1 MMKRILFQ
9 TISLLL
15 ALPLANGQ
23 TEIKLQLK
31 NLRCDT
37 VSIQAYNGE
46 KKGRLVQAKPFAVEL
61 TFKSKARLEPGL
73 YWVMGDSTVL
83 CEFLLS
89 PRESQKFTIQID
101 TGSVVFQNSA
111 ENTRNLEYV
120 KRIGEYNRQ
129 FLAFDQEFKDA
140 QRSMPQYMLKVFA
153 DSLSAKARRLNA
165 EKTAWQQQTVR
176 DNPNTLLGSVVQ
188 ASIDIPEPPEEYY
201 RNRDLYLQYYVQHF
215 FDGFPWND
223 PDVFNT
229 PVSDNKIGDFC
240 NIIYQLDRPDLDT
253 FVVATLDKAKSN
265 EQSLYRLFD
274 RLEKIL
280 GSITSPYKVEHTYI
294 KMLQNMLAY
303 PNLDENR
310 QRRYERELKNI
321 NKNLAGDTVPDF
333 RMVTATGDTLSLYD
347 IQSEYMILY
356 LQHPTCPTCREV
368 RGRMAQFSAL
378 NSAIDKGNLKVLTV
392 YFEDDPEV
400 WAQYVRSPEAN
411 ARYMHG
417 WNFDQTIDEQMLY
430 DTRTIPYMFLLDK
443 NKRVVKKDLLVNEIE
458 DFIRR
463 LGLD

>member
-1 MMKRILFQ
+1 MKRIAFQ
-9 TISLLL
+9 TILLL
-15 ALPLANGQ
+15 FALPPAFGQ
-23 TEIKLQLK
+23 AEIKLQLK
-31 NLRCDT
+31 NLRCDS

-46 KKGRLVQAKPFAVEL
+46 KKGRVVQAKPYAPEM
-61 TFKSKARLEPGL
+61 TFKSKARLESGL

-89 PRESQKFTIQID
+89 PHESQKFTINID
-101 TGSVVFQNSA
+101 TGSVVFQNSD
-111 ENTRNLEYV
+111 ENTRNVEYV
-120 KRIGEYNRQ
+120 KRMGEYNRQ
-129 FLAFDQEFKDA
+129 FLAFDQEFKEA
-140 QRSMPQYMLKVFA
+140 QHSMPQYMLKVFV
-153 DSLSAKARRLNA
+153 DSLTAKARRLNA
-165 EKTAWQQQTVR
+165 ERTAWQQQTALENR
-176 DNPNTLLGSVVQ
+176 NNLLGSVVQ
-188 ASIDIPEPPEEYY
+188 ASIDVPEPPEEYY

-223 PDVFNT
+223 PNVFNT
-229 PVSDNKIGDFC
+229 PVSGNKIKDFC

-294 KMLQNMLAY
+294 KMLQYMLAY

-310 QRRYERELKNI
+310 TRRYERELKNI

-368 RGRMAQFSAL
+368 RGRMARFSAL

-392 YFEDDPEV
+392 YFEDDPKV

-417 WNFDQTIDEQMLY
+417 WNFDQTIEDKMLY

-443 NKRVVKKDLLVNEIE
+443 DKRVVKKDLLVNEIE
-458 DFIRR
+458 DFIQR
-463 LGLD
+463 LGLE

>member
-1 MMKRILFQ
+1 M
-9 TISLLL
+9 LLL
-15 ALPLANGQ
+15 FALPPAFGQ
-23 TEIKLQLK
+23 AEIKLQLK
-31 NLRCDT
+31 NLRCDS

-46 KKGRLVQAKPFAVEL
+46 KKGRVVQAKPYAPEM
-61 TFKSKARLEPGL
+61 TFKSKARLESGL

-89 PRESQKFTIQID
+89 PHESQKFTINID
-101 TGSVVFQNSA
+101 TGSVVFQNSD
-111 ENTRNLEYV
+111 ENTRYVEYV
-120 KRIGEYNRQ
+120 KRMGEYNRQ
-129 FLAFDQEFKDA
+129 FLAFDQEFKEA
-140 QRSMPQYMLKVFA
+140 QHSMPQYMLKVFV
-153 DSLSAKARRLNA
+153 DSLTAKARRLNA
-165 EKTAWQQQTVR
+165 ERTAWQQQTALENR
-176 DNPNTLLGSVVQ
+176 NNLLGSVVQ
-188 ASIDIPEPPEEYY
+188 ASIDVPEPPEEYY

-223 PDVFNT
+223 PNVFNT
-229 PVSDNKIGDFC
+229 PVCGNKIKEFS
-240 NIIYQLDRPDLDT
+240 NLIYQLDRSDLDT
-253 FVVATLDKAKSN
+253 FVVATLDKARVN

-294 KMLQNMLAY
+294 NMLQYMLDY

-310 QRRYERELKNI
+310 KRRYERELKNI

-333 RMVTATGDTLSLYD
+333 RMVTASGDTLSLYD

-368 RGRMAQFSAL
+368 RGRMARFPAL

-392 YFEDDPEV
+392 YFEDDPKV

-417 WNFDQTIDEQMLY
+417 WNFDQTIEDKMLY

-443 NKRVVKKDLLVNEIE
+443 DKRVVKKDLLVNEIE
-458 DFIRR
+458 DFIQR
-463 LGLD
+463 LGLE